1 MLAEE
6 LKNSVEICKN
16 HTGFFEYYHCLAE
29 ILSQKSEL
37 GVQIKVAY
45 DAQDL
50 STLRQLCEEIIP
62 HLTEKLWKLKELRED
77 LWMTDAKPFGYE
89 LIDLRMGGVI
99 TRLESSRRRLLKYVE
114 GRIDK
119 LEELETERIPY
130 FAEGKPAIE
139 NHWQRAVSGADF
151 TDTI

>member
-1 MLAEE
+1 
-6 LKNSVEICKN
+6 LKNSAEICRN
-16 HTGFFEYYHCLAE
+16 HAEFFEYYHCLAE

-37 GVQIKVAY
+37 GVQIKLAY
-45 DAQDL
+45 DAHDL
-50 STLRQLCEEIIP
+50 STLKQIYEEIIP
-62 HLTEKLWKLKELRED
+62 HLTEKMWKLKDLRED

-89 LIDLRMGGVI
+89 LIDLRIGGVI
-99 TRLESSRRRLLKYVE
+99 TRMESSRRRLQKYAE
-114 GRIDK
+114 GRISR